1 METFIQ
7 ELKKQREKYAADLDR
22 LAEVVRSI
30 DWMIEH
36 EGTPVAPVQSKPSR
50 RDNST
55 GLSVEDVQGM
65 NPLEAAKKIA
75 RANQGTLRFTS
86 ARRLLEQAEILQD
99 SEQDRMRFWNLVSES
114 PEFRRMK
121 KRGHYQLVET
131 SNGVSS
137 LLATQPPV
145 HAGESRQP

>member
-7 ELKKQREKYAADLDR
+7 ELKKRREKYAADLDR
-22 LAEVVRSI
+22 LAEAVRGI

-36 EGTPVAPVQSKPSR
+36 EEMSLAPVQSKPSR

-65 NPLEAAKKIA
+65 DPLEAAKKIA
-75 RANQGTLRFTS
+75 RANQGTLKFTS
-86 ARRLLEQAEILQD
+86 ARRLLEQAGILQD

-114 PEFRRMK
+114 PEFSRMK
-121 KRGHYQLVET
+121 KRGHYQLVAT
-131 SNGVSS
+131 NNGVASRA
-137 LLATQPPV
+137 ATQPLV
-145 HAGESRQP
+145 HVGESLRP

>member
-1 METFIQ
+1 MGTFIE
-7 ELKKQREKYAADLDR
+7 ELKKRREKYAEL
-22 LAEVVRSI
+22 VRGI

-36 EGTPVAPVQSKPSR
+36 EDMPVAPTQTKQSR
-50 RDNST
+50 HYNAM

-65 NPLEAAKKIA
+65 NPFEAAKKIA
-75 RANQGTLRFTS
+75 RANHGVLRFTP
-86 ARRLLEQAEILQD
+86 ARRLLEQARILQE
-99 SEQDRMRFWNLVSES
+99 SEEDRARFHNLVSES
-114 PEFRRMK
+114 PEFRRME
-121 KRGHYQLVET
+121 KRGHYELVET